1 MRPCIPNSSAIDS
14 GFRSLEK
21 RLVVARKKINASAAT
36 EMKADEYET
45 AKEWMSVG
53 RSVADFT
60 ERVAAFA
67 DEWKRLVKATR
78 ITARAN
84 QNRSGGQLKQ
94 ATRTPKRTP
103 AWKFYVPA
111 LQAVLERGGTADMAQ
126 VVADLERSLA
136 DRLTERDRVVDPKG
150 GNPKWLSSVRRAYR
164 QSQREG
170 WIEKG
175 RDGQWKITQRGRAVA
190 AEGL

>member
-21 RLVVARKKINASAAT
+21 RLVVARRKINAAAAAQ
-36 EMKADEYET
+36 MKADEYET

-53 RSVADFT
+53 RSVADFA

-67 DEWKRLVKATR
+67 DEWKRLVKAAR

-84 QNRSGGQLKQ
+84 HSRSGGEFKQ
-94 ATRTPKRTP
+94 GTGPKSTP
-103 AWKFYVPA
+103 AWKFCVPG
-111 LQAVLERGGTADMAQ
+111 LQAVVKRGGTADMGQ
-126 VVADLERSLA
+126 VLADLEGSLT
-136 DRLTERDRVVDPKG
+136 DKLTEKDRAVDSKH
-150 GNPKWLSSVRRAYR
+150 GNPKWHSSVRRAYR

-175 RDGQWKITQRGRAVA
+175 RDGQWKITQRGRAIA
-190 AEGL
+190 AEGS

>member
-45 AKEWMSVG
+45 AKEWMSEG
-53 RSVADFT
+53 RYVADFT

-84 QNRSGGQLKQ
+84 HNRSGDQLKQ
-94 ATRTPKRTP
+94 ASKCQRKHM
-103 AWKFYVPA
+103 
-111 LQAVLERGGTADMAQ
+111 L
-126 VVADLERSLA
+126 
-136 DRLTERDRVVDPKG
+136 DRL
-150 GNPKWLSSVRRAYR
+150 NPQPA
-164 QSQREG
+164 
-170 WIEKG
+170 
-175 RDGQWKITQRGRAVA
+175 
-190 AEGL
+190 